1 MDSRLLLATLRSRSR
16 DAVHG
21 RGVDR
26 LEAVLLPLDD
36 LLDLEREL
44 PPAVRYLGPGVWLD
58 TIRETAKK

>member
-1 MDSRLLLATLRSRSR
+1 MDKRRLLTELRARSADDGYAR
-16 DAVHG
+16 EI
-21 RGVDR
+21 DR
-26 LEAVLLPLDD
+26 LAAVLLPLDD